1 MTRRSLGLFLLFILT
16 RLAGIAE
23 PSCTLHQPKLNV
35 SRANIFTEQQEQWLG
50 DAQSDMVEPRYTLL
64 PEAESS
70 YLNEIGKRL
79 VDALPPTA
87 VHYTFRVF
95 ESPDMRA
102 FSLAGGHIYISRKL
116 IMDARNEDEL
126 AAMLAQE
133 IGRAYIHHSASVVT
147 LRLDKLMHVKALGD
161 QADVYDKFER
171 VLNIPANDS
180 SQLSDND
187 QKNDELLADQVG
199 LYALIQAR
207 YSPDAFAAFLD
218 RVNNNGGFTGNLFT
232 NLFDTTPEI
241 SVRVRE
247 AHKSVAALP
256 EGCRQS
262 RPLYRPGFKSFQA
275 SLGGQ
280 RIDPIVPAASGLT
293 SIALNPPMNPALENV
308 ALSLDG
314 KYVLAQDRYQIH
326 VLSTAPLKLEF
337 SVDALGAEPAQF
349 APDSKR
355 LVFNYNDL
363 HVEKWDIA
371 NRRPADLVDFVD
383 YAGCVQTSLSPDGNV
398 MACISYNGSSV
409 WLKLFD
415 LSTSQMLYENVHFFD
430 RGFNF
435 EAPGRIDST
444 FQALMRWTRD
454 GRYFVAASGTTGMA
468 YDLTQRHTVPLTK
481 TLSNLSQERFAFV
494 GSDKLVSTCDWG
506 FKSGRAD
513 ETFKMCY
520 TTFPDGR
527 DIGHF
532 DLPRGW
538 LTGVTAG
545 DWLLFGAVRGAA
557 AVLVDPATGKAGPE
571 FKLETL
577 DVAGN
582 ELATELPNGGMAA
595 GPLRGKME
603 ETELPVTPLTT
614 LEANAFSMNGR
625 YLAISDR
632 ARGAEWDLSTGKRI
646 AVTSPFRAV
655 AIDDSGK
662 LQTQFIRHELNPSID
677 INVDKRTHKYASA
690 LARNG
695 DPVQYGSIRVR
706 FKPRGVEQT
715 IDRDIDLE
723 AYDAVSEARLW
734 SMRFDDRV
742 PEIVPVDDDRLL
754 LITDKRSS
762 TGNSEAER
770 NRKKLVRTSDWMRQ
784 WLDDRGTLVEVI
796 SNRTG
801 EVVNAVLSPQ
811 LASNRREERTA
822 DLFGNLLAMYGNSN
836 DTVVYRVSDGARM
849 AAFFG
854 RALAG
859 NESLGMI
866 AATNRPQELNVY
878 DVATGKKLM
887 DVMLDHNV
895 LAARFVPGEKQ
906 LLVLTATQ
914 RVYKFDLSG
923 LATTR

>member
-1 MTRRSLGLFLLFILT
+1 M
-16 RLAGIAE
+16 
-23 PSCTLHQPKLNV
+23 
-35 SRANIFTEQQEQWLG
+35 
-50 DAQSDMVEPRYTLL
+50 Y
-64 PEAESS
+64 
-70 YLNEIGKRL
+70 
-79 VDALPPTA
+79 
-87 VHYTFRVF
+87 
-95 ESPDMRA
+95 
-102 FSLAGGHIYISRKL
+102 
-116 IMDARNEDEL
+116 
-126 AAMLAQE
+126 
-133 IGRAYIHHSASVVT
+133 
-147 LRLDKLMHVKALGD
+147 
-161 QADVYDKFER
+161 
-171 VLNIPANDS
+171 
-180 SQLSDND
+180 
-187 QKNDELLADQVG
+187 
-199 LYALIQAR
+199 
-207 YSPDAFAAFLD
+207 
-218 RVNNNGGFTGNLFT
+218 
-232 NLFDTTPEI
+232 
-241 SVRVRE
+241 
-247 AHKSVAALP
+247 
-256 EGCRQS
+256 
-262 RPLYRPGFKSFQA
+262 
-275 SLGGQ
+275 
-280 RIDPIVPAASGLT
+280 
-293 SIALNPPMNPALENV
+293 
-308 ALSLDG
+308 
-314 KYVLAQDRYQIH
+314 
-326 VLSTAPLKLEF
+326 
-337 SVDALGAEPAQF
+337 
-349 APDSKR
+349 
-355 LVFNYNDL
+355 
-363 HVEKWDIA
+363 
-371 NRRPADLVDFVD
+371 
-383 YAGCVQTSLSPDGNV
+383 
-398 MACISYNGSSV
+398 
-409 WLKLFD
+409 
-415 LSTSQMLYENVHFFD
+415 
-430 RGFNF
+430 
-435 EAPGRIDST
+435 
-444 FQALMRWTRD
+444 
-454 GRYFVAASGTTGMA
+454 
-468 YDLTQRHTVPLTK
+468 LTQRHTVPLTK